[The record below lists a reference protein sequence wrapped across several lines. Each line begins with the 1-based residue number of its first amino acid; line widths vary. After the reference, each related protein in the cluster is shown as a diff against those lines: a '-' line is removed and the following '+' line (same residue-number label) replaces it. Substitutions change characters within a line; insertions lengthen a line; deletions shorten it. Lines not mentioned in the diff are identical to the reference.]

1 MSAVIELSGLHA
13 PADEQ
18 DIAAIVR
25 TARKAQ
31 TPLAVEGMGSKRGM
45 LRPVQAAATLSTRN
59 HTGITLYS
67 PREMIIAARAGTPL
81 SEIEAALARENQV
94 LIAETPDLSALLG
107 TPPGQTLGGVLATNL
122 SGPRRI
128 AWGAMR
134 DHVMGVRAVNGRGD
148 VIRSGGRVLKNV
160 TGLDLCKLLAGSH
173 GTLGVL
179 TEVTL
184 KVQPRAE
191 SSGTLLIRGLDAQAG
206 VAALAAAL
214 GSPFGVSGAAFLP
227 GWAAGDIPGF
237 GTTSLTLIRIED
249 FAASVIYRLG
259 RLATDLETRGPSDL
273 LGEGDSQR
281 LWQAVREVGPIR
293 VGDGEAVWQVTTRP
307 SRGPAILAAAEAAG
321 ARGFLDWGGG
331 RLWLAGAGT
340 DHLHQAIMTAVSRE
354 GGSWTLMR
362 APDSLRRS
370 AAVVPVEVAAL
381 ASLSQRVK
389 LAMDPARILNPGRL
403 SAAL

>member
-1 MSAVIELSGLHA
+1 MALSGVQA
-13 PADEQ
+13 PADER
-18 DIAAIVR
+18 DIAEIVR
-25 TARKAQ
+25 AAQ
-31 TPLAVEGMGSKRGM
+31 AGKTPLAVEGMGSKRCM
-45 LRPVQAAATLSTRN
+45 LRPVQTAATLSTRN
-59 HTGITLYS
+59 HAGITLYS

-81 SEIEAALARENQV
+81 CEIEAALAQENQI

-107 TPPGQTLGGVLATNL
+107 TAPGQTLGGALATNL

-134 DHVMGVRAVNGRGD
+134 DHVMGVRAVNGRGE

-160 TGLDLCKLLAGSH
+160 TGLDLCKLLAGSN

-184 KVQPRAE
+184 KVQPRPE
-191 SSGTLLIRGLDAQAG
+191 SSGTLVLRGLDSEAG
-206 VAALAAAL
+206 VAALAAGL
-214 GSPFGVSGAAFLP
+214 GSPFGVSAAAFLP
-227 GWAAGDIPGF
+227 AWAAAEIPGF
-237 GTTSLTLIRIED
+237 GHTSLTLIRIED
-249 FAASVIYRLG
+249 FASSVAYRLG
-259 RLATDLETRGPSDL
+259 RLATDLEARGPCDIL
-273 LGEGDSQR
+273 DEGESQR
-281 LWQAVREVGPIR
+281 LWQAVREVRPIR

-331 RLWLAGAGT
+331 RVWLAGAGSAA
-340 DHLHQAIMTAVSRE
+340 LHGAITAATLRE

-362 APDSLRRS
+362 APEPLRLS
-370 AAVVPVEVAAL
+370 AAVVPVEVPAL
-381 ASLSQRVK
+381 AALSQRVK

>member
-1 MSAVIELSGLHA
+1 MA
-13 PADEQ
+13 
-18 DIAAIVR
+18 
-25 TARKAQ
+25 
-31 TPLAVEGMGSKRGM
+31 
-45 LRPVQAAATLSTRN
+45 
-59 HTGITLYS
+59 
-67 PREMIIAARAGTPL
+67 
-81 SEIEAALARENQV
+81 EIEAALAEQNQQ
-94 LIAETPDLSALLG
+94 LIAESPDLSALLG
-107 TPPGQTLGGVLATNL
+107 TAPGQSLGGVLATNL

-184 KVQPRAE
+184 KIHPRPE
-191 SSGTLLIRGLDAQAG
+191 SSGTLLMRGLDPEAG
-206 VAALAAAL
+206 VAVLAAAL

-227 GWAAGDIPGF
+227 GWAAAEIPGF
-237 GTTSLTLIRIED
+237 GDASLTLIRIED
-249 FAASVIYRLG
+249 FTASVAYRLG
-259 RLATDLETRGPSDL
+259 RLATDLEGRGLSDIL
-273 LGEGDSQR
+273 DESESRR
-281 LWQAVREVGPIR
+281 LWQAVRDVRPIR
-293 VGDGEAVWQVTTRP
+293 AAEGEAVWQVTTRP
-307 SRGPAILAAAEAAG
+307 SRGPAILAAAQAAG

-340 DHLHQAIMTAVSRE
+340 VALHQTIMAAVGRE

-362 APDSLRRS
+362 APEALRLS
-370 AAVVPVEVAAL
+370 AAVVPVEVPAL
-381 ASLSQRVK
+381 AALSQRVK